1 VLFCAYSAYTQFE
14 NEGGSVLNIIIINSA
29 DVPIYEQIMNQI
41 KSAILSGE
49 LKEGDVLPSV
59 RNLARDLSVSVITT
73 RKAYDSLE
81 AEGFTINMMGKGSFV
96 APQNMELLR
105 ETRLVEIEKKLAD
118 ILEYAKPVGIS
129 DEDVKKIIDEL
140 SREG

>member
-1 VLFCAYSAYTQFE
+1 M
-14 NEGGSVLNIIIINSA
+14 NIIIINSA

-49 LKEGDVLPSV
+49 LKDGDVLPSV
-59 RNLARDLSVSVITT
+59 RGLAKDLNVSVITT

-81 AEGFTINMMGKGSFV
+81 SEGFTINMMGKGSFV

-105 ETRLVEIEKKLAD
+105 QTRLEEIEKKLAA
-118 ILEYAKPVGIS
+118 ILEYGKPIGILS
-129 DEDVKKIIDEL
+129 EDLKNIIDVL
-140 SREG
+140 SKEE

>member
-1 VLFCAYSAYTQFE
+1 MI
-14 NEGGSVLNIIIINSA
+14 LNIIIVNSA
-29 DVPIYEQIMNQI
+29 EVPIYEQIMNQI

-59 RNLARDLSVSVITT
+59 RGLAKDLNVSVITT
-73 RKAYDSLE
+73 RKAYEGLE

-105 ETRLVEIEKKLAD
+105 ETRLVEIEKKLTD
-118 ILEYAKPVGIS
+118 IIEYAKPVGILG
-129 DEDVKKIIDEL
+129 EDLKKIIDEL
-140 SREG
+140 SGEE

>member
-1 VLFCAYSAYTQFE
+1 M
-14 NEGGSVLNIIIINSA
+14 NIIIVNSA
-29 DVPIYEQIMNQI
+29 EVPIYEQIMKQI

-59 RNLARDLSVSVITT
+59 RGLAKDLNVSVITT
-73 RKAYDSLE
+73 RKAYEGLE
-81 AEGFTINMMGKGSFV
+81 TEGFTINMMGKGSFV

-118 ILEYAKPVGIS
+118 IIEYAKLVGILG
-129 DEDVKKIIDEL
+129 EDLKKIIDEL
-140 SREG
+140 SGEE

>member
-1 VLFCAYSAYTQFE
+1 
-14 NEGGSVLNIIIINSA
+14 LNIIIINSA

-49 LKEGDVLPSV
+49 LKDGDLLPSV
-59 RNLARDLSVSVITT
+59 RGLAKDLNVSVITT

-96 APQNMELLR
+96 GPQNMELLR
-105 ETRLVEIEKKLAD
+105 ETRLEEIEKKLAA
-118 ILEYAKPVGIS
+118 ILEYGKPIGILS
-129 DEDVKKIIDEL
+129 EDLKNIIDVL
-140 SREG
+140 SKEE